1 MYLCPITTI
10 GGLLSFSVFG
20 SFVLYVTLPLIMV
33 LMAAYRVSTH
43 CFFCS
48 VRQHFA
54 HLCQTLV
61 SNLLHMDRF
70 ALKSSS
76 SEDFIIS
83 WVIVMLGQLSLFSLF
98 SYPFYVKP
106 LIEVSLDQKKKES
119 QPFNMVPTHARIY
132 QVFIIL
138 NLMLYKR
145 LLIFS
150 YYQKNVCC
158 SFIF

>member
-33 LMAAYRVSTH
+33 LMAAYRLSTH

-106 LIEVSLDQKKKES
+106 LIEVSLDQKKKKKKES

-150 YYQKNVCC
+150 YY
-158 SFIF
+158 

>member
-10 GGLLSFSVFG
+10 GYLVSVFG

-33 LMAAYRVSTH
+33 LMAAYRLSTH

-61 SNLLHMDRF
+61 LNLLHMDRF

-106 LIEVSLDQKKKES
+106 LIEVSLDQKKKKRKKVS
-119 QPFNMVPTHARIY
+119 PSIWYPHMLG
-132 QVFIIL
+132 FIKCL
-138 NLMLYKR
+138 LY
-145 LLIFS
+145 
-150 YYQKNVCC
+150 
-158 SFIF
+158 